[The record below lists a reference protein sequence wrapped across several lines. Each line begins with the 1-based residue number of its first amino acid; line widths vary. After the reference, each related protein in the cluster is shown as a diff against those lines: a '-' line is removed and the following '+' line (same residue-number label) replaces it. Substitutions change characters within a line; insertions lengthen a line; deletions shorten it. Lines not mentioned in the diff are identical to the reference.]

1 MKKTLILGL
10 LVCSTLLVS
19 GVTYA
24 GLVGNNPVNIW
35 TDGSGQPSANGTLR
49 DARNSADSSQYIGCS
64 RYAYDTGSN
73 MIVCYARTASGSYL
87 SCQTSDANMVRVAE
101 TLNSSAYLYFVVNP
115 DGYSCDRVITVLAS
129 YNL

>member
-1 MKKTLILGL
+1 MKKTLATAL
-10 LVCSTLLVS
+10 LVCSTLAFS

-24 GLVGNNPVNIW
+24 GLVGTNPVNIW
-35 TDGSGQPSANGTLR
+35 TDSAGQSANGTLR

-73 MIVCYARTASGSYL
+73 MIVCYARTASGQYL
-87 SCQTSDANMVRVAE
+87 SCQTSDPNMVRVAE

-115 DGYSCDRVITVLAS
+115 DGYTCDRVITVLAS